1 MPDNTNRTTAL
12 VTGASAG
19 IGQAYAE
26 RLARDG
32 RDVIV
37 VARRRDRLEELAQR
51 LKHDHAVDV
60 TVLAADLTQPDDLHT
75 VERAIADHPTLDLV
89 VNSAGFGG
97 YRPFVEL
104 PPDEAEELV
113 RLHIVAL
120 TRLTRAAL
128 PGMISR
134 QRGAI
139 VNIASLLAFSAS
151 VPAPPLPF
159 RAVYAGAKSYI
170 VTFSEIVAAEVKAS
184 GVQVQALC
192 PGIVATEFHDV
203 RGLKSDGL
211 PHGMSPENV
220 VEGSLAGLRLG
231 DVICVPQL
239 EDRAVITHL
248 EESRTALLRMAGM
261 TEVAERYKQPS

>member
-1 MPDNTNRTTAL
+1 MSDTANRTAAL

-32 RDVIV
+32 RNVIV
-37 VARRRDRLEELAQR
+37 VARRRDRLEDLARR
-51 LKHDHAVDV
+51 LKKSTGVEV
-60 TVLAADLTQPDDLHT
+60 TVLAADLTQPGDLHT
-75 VERAIADHPTLDLV
+75 VEQAIAEHPTLDLV

-97 YRPFVEL
+97 YKPFADL
-104 PPDEAEELV
+104 PPDEAEELI

-128 PGMISR
+128 PGMIAR
-134 QRGAI
+134 KQGAI

-151 VPAPPLPF
+151 VPAPPMPF

-211 PHGMSPENV
+211 PHGMSPEDV

-239 EDRAVITHL
+239 EDRAVVQKL
-248 EESRTALLRMAGM
+248 EESRTALLRTAAM
-261 TEVAERYKQPS
+261 TEVAERYRHP

>member
-1 MPDNTNRTTAL
+1 MPDNQNRTAAL

-19 IGQAYAE
+19 IGQAFAE

-37 VARRRDRLEELAQR
+37 VARRRERLEELAQR
-51 LKHDHAVDV
+51 LKKDNGVDA
-60 TVLAADLTQPDDLHT
+60 TVLAADLTQPEDLHA
-75 VERAIADHPTLDLV
+75 VEQAIAEHPTLDLV

-97 YRPFVEL
+97 YKPFVDL
-104 PPDEAEELV
+104 PPDEAEELI

-120 TRLTRAAL
+120 TRLTHAAL
-128 PGMISR
+128 PGMVSR
-134 QRGAI
+134 KRGAI

-151 VPAPPLPF
+151 VPAPPMPF

-203 RGLKSDGL
+203 RGLKSDGM

-231 DVICVPQL
+231 DVICIPQID
-239 EDRAVITHL
+239 DRGVISQL

-261 TEVAERYKQPS
+261 TEVAERYRRS